1 METRKGE
8 PSEQQWGNIRNIEQ
22 AAIEERTIDEGEW
35 ETKEQ
40 QQQWAGQGQSQQ
52 LKSYATITTDTQP

>member
-22 AAIEERTIDEGEW
+22 AAIEERTIDEGE
-35 ETKEQ
+35 
-40 QQQWAGQGQSQQ
+40 
-52 LKSYATITTDTQP
+52 